1 MKMSNALA
9 EGLQLLNAKYLQGL
23 LSQCVLQE
31 SATSSKIIMALVQ
44 ALQDSLGTLMK
55 ENSRI
60 FLYLVKVAL
69 DSGDTKLG
77 KIIAKYI
84 DEGYLVEPDLDLQT
98 VSEALKLHR
107 RTTYPLICHM
117 LRDFRTV
124 RAYILQ
130 HHVADIL
137 SLDTADLCLFADA
150 LTLTLVSYD
159 DREEIFIND
168 IRDKNVGVASDIL
181 HKTVQIAATPEKIRL
196 EFKFFIRALVL
207 TIDDENM
214 ITLYGKIDSAL
225 PRTLSI
231 ERLAFVHALL
241 ISGKTEKFPNLDATR
256 YIKSALQSV
265 TRFLSE
271 SSQLSDLQIMIIKR
285 LSIICSQFSQLLGVG
300 KSLNAVIE
308 VSIQRWF
315 TDNGIMR
322 SALAFMMSS
331 SQQPHNLEYQ
341 KFLQMLLNNDQSRSQ
356 ESGGF
361 PYYIICAMHF
371 LYFLDPKEQSKASMM
386 TPKILQF
393 YSGTYNPADRLI
405 LEIIYSL
412 DASVNISSEMRI
424 ESYSFPQE
432 QKKLYNFAVGHCEMS
447 FSSKVFRN
455 SIKTLSNKSGAYS
468 YQKFETV
475 MEYIAVIEKF
485 TDSQEQDLV
494 YDPLFVLPAI
504 ADMVSRK
511 LVSVN
516 SMVDSHCLSYVVICL
531 GLNARVAGMARKIL
545 NSSISLIDVSVRFVV
560 RNPNCLLI

>member
-1 MKMSNALA
+1 
-9 EGLQLLNAKYLQGL
+9 
-23 LSQCVLQE
+23 
-31 SATSSKIIMALVQ
+31 
-44 ALQDSLGTLMK
+44 
-55 ENSRI
+55 
-60 FLYLVKVAL
+60 
-69 DSGDTKLG
+69 
-77 KIIAKYI
+77 
-84 DEGYLVEPDLDLQT
+84 
-98 VSEALKLHR
+98 
-107 RTTYPLICHM
+107 
-117 LRDFRTV
+117 
-124 RAYILQ
+124 
-130 HHVADIL
+130 
-137 SLDTADLCLFADA
+137 
-150 LTLTLVSYD
+150 
-159 DREEIFIND
+159 
-168 IRDKNVGVASDIL
+168 
-181 HKTVQIAATPEKIRL
+181 
-196 EFKFFIRALVL
+196 
-207 TIDDENM
+207 
-214 ITLYGKIDSAL
+214 
-225 PRTLSI
+225 
-231 ERLAFVHALL
+231 
-241 ISGKTEKFPNLDATR
+241 
-256 YIKSALQSV
+256 
-265 TRFLSE
+265 
-271 SSQLSDLQIMIIKR
+271 
-285 LSIICSQFSQLLGVG
+285 
-300 KSLNAVIE
+300 
-308 VSIQRWF
+308 
-315 TDNGIMR
+315 
-322 SALAFMMSS
+322 MMSS

-545 NSSISLIDVSVRFVV
+545 NSSISLIDESHYKEKDLTRTTLYSLYYATSDPTLIKNPRFSIILTIIANMIPILSNVGHFLFDRVLQYVTKSPTIDTSDIPLLRTLLPASEVDNYGKATNWMLNMLISSMKRCSDLTIYEDEFIFEIVQTIQSVSTSWDSTRALSSA
-560 RNPNCLLI
+560 LLSHARLQHNLDKKPDA